1 MSDRGGCIVCG
12 VVMGGEADPLR
23 CHDCVENKYMEQTGT
38 PTTFI
43 RMTDSGPV
51 AIEAAPLDGPN
62 WLGALVLHAEQVHG
76 CTHTEQLRAEAAPAP
91 APLDGLRETLL
102 AEGIEAFRLTRE
114 YVGEDTLPALPG
126 WSWFD
131 WTEKA
136 LAALRDEG
144 ETT

>member
-1 MSDRGGCIVCG
+1 MSEPRT
-12 VVMGGEADPLR
+12 EAGKRLLL
-23 CHDCVENKYMEQTGT
+23 DCDDMDWLEMRER
-38 PTTFI
+38 I
-43 RMTDSGPV
+43 L
-51 AIEAAPLDGPN
+51 AIE
-62 WLGALVLHAEQVHG
+62 
-76 CTHTEQLRAEAAPAP
+76 AEAAPH
-91 APLDGLRETLL
+91 PLDGLREALL

-136 LAALRDEG
+136 RAALRDEG

>member
-1 MSDRGGCIVCG
+1 MNHGCQCPKSWWG
-12 VVMGGEADPLR
+12 VLPPPCPL
-23 CHDCVENKYMEQTGT
+23 HNPAQATITTTGT
-38 PTTFI
+38 NNL
-43 RMTDSGPV
+43 
-51 AIEAAPLDGPN
+51 AAP
-62 WLGALVLHAEQVHG
+62 
-76 CTHTEQLRAEAAPAP
+76 TS
-91 APLDGLRETLL
+91 LDGLREALL